1 MPFLPKYDFDI
12 FISYAHADGREWV
25 DTFCTE
31 LVSSLHS
38 RLPGRD
44 RPEIF
49 LDKHDLRAGD
59 RVDSVVAG
67 GIKRSALF
75 LPFISPQYLSSPS
88 CMRDE
93 LEGFQDLHGAASDR
107 IFQVVRI
114 PISGDPPVSESLW
127 VQADEKSRLVE
138 GLAARLIRLRREL
151 VKLYIA
157 WPAKVG
163 ETDRHRIESE
173 FRAQKFVIRPN
184 TAFNRHSPDDDIRC
198 ELADSDLSLHIFGAE
213 ADPLAERQFGIACE
227 LRKPA
232 LVVTR
237 NPEEARRH
245 HLDPSPSVYL
255 GDPNAMSHLIELV
268 NGHLGPRRVPAAD
281 SARPVLL
288 LYKPDQDWRYADD
301 LTQMLRDRGAEVF
314 PPGDPYPDPFL
325 NLDAYVEDL
334 RQAAGVVVCWGDAP
348 GDWLDGVDRKLSVL
362 RMRDK
367 QLGQLT
373 RAKYF
378 VVESPPKQRS
388 AGRNEFII
396 RGEDDLPPFL
406 KAAGVGR

>member
-25 DTFCTE
+25 DTFSAE

-44 RPEIF
+44 KPEIF

-59 RVDSVVAG
+59 HVDSVVAD
-67 GIKRSALF
+67 GIGRSALF
-75 LPFISPQYLSSPS
+75 LAFISPQYLASPA

-107 IFQVVRI
+107 VFQVIRC
-114 PISGDPPVSESLW
+114 PISGKPPVSESLW
-127 VQADEKSRLVE
+127 VQADEKGRLVE

-151 VKLYIA
+151 VQLYIA
-157 WPAKVG
+157 WPGKAG
-163 ETDRHRIESE
+163 EVDRRRIESE
-173 FRAQKFVIRPN
+173 FKAQRFVIRPN
-184 TAFNRHSPDDDIRC
+184 IAFNKNSCDEDIRG
-198 ELADSDLSLHIFGAE
+198 ELADSDLSLHIFSAE
-213 ADPLAERQFGIACE
+213 TDPLAERQFEIARE
-227 LRKPA
+227 SGMPA

-245 HLDPSPSVYL
+245 HLDPSPAIYL
-255 GDPNAMSHLIELV
+255 ADPNAISHLIERV
-268 NGHLGPRRVPAAD
+268 NGHLGPRRAPAAH

-314 PPGDPYPDPFL
+314 PPSDPSPDPFL
-325 NLDAYVEDL
+325 KLDDYVGDM
-334 RQAAGVVVCWGDAP
+334 RQAAAVVVCWGDAP
-348 GDWLDGVDRKLSVL
+348 GEWLDGLDRKLSVL

-367 QLGQLT
+367 QLGLLA
-373 RAKYF
+373 RAKYI
-378 VVESPPKQRS
+378 VEPPQKQRPP
-388 AGRNEFII
+388 GRNEFII
-396 RGEDDLPPFL
+396 RREDDLPAFL